1 MTDSEITALSK
12 ESPQQWHRALFDE
25 YYSYVYAI
33 SVNILRGIAASEDI
47 EECVIDVFASVI
59 RELDIGGD
67 TALKPFI
74 GTVAKHKA
82 ISMRRSLAARAGK
95 CISID
100 SEDFGELPSEECI
113 ERRAESSVMTE
124 LLLQKIKELG
134 EPDSSIIVQKYFYER
149 NAREIGDMLGMSHT
163 AVRVR
168 CARAVKKLRSLL
180 EGTDKEELL

>member
-1 MTDSEITALSK
+1 MTDSEITALMK
-12 ESPQQWHRALFDE
+12 KSPQQWHRALFDE

-59 RELDIGGD
+59 RQLDIGSNSE
-67 TALKPFI
+67 LKPFI

-82 ISMRRSLAARAGK
+82 ISMRRSLMSRAGK
-95 CISID
+95 YVSID
-100 SEDFGELPSEECI
+100 SEDFGELPSNECI
-113 ERRAESSVMTE
+113 DRTAESSVMTE
-124 LLLQKIKELG
+124 LLLRRIKELG
-134 EPDSSIIVQKYFYER
+134 EPDSSIIIQKYFYER
-149 NAREIGDMLGMSHT
+149 NAKEIGRMLGMSHA

-180 EGTDKEELL
+180 GDFDKEE

>member
-82 ISMRRSLAARAGK
+82 ISVRRSLAARAGK

-134 EPDSSIIVQKYFYER
+134 EPDSSIIIQKYFYER
-149 NAREIGDMLGMSHT
+149 NAREIGDMLGMSHA

>member
-1 MTDSEITALSK
+1 MTDSEITALMK
-12 ESPQQWHRALFDE
+12 KSPQQWHRALFDE

-59 RELDIGGD
+59 RQLDID
-67 TALKPFI
+67 SNSELKPFI

-82 ISMRRSLAARAGK
+82 ISMRRSLMSRAGK
-95 CISID
+95 YVSID
-100 SEDFGELPSEECI
+100 SEDFGELPSNESI
-113 ERRAESSVMTE
+113 DRTAESSVMTE
-124 LLLQKIKELG
+124 LLLRRIKELG
-134 EPDSSIIVQKYFYER
+134 EPDSSIIIQKYFYER
-149 NAREIGDMLGMSHT
+149 NAKEIGRMLGMSHA

-180 EGTDKEELL
+180 DDFDTEE

>member
-1 MTDSEITALSK
+1 MTDSEITALMK
-12 ESPQQWHRALFDE
+12 KSPQQWHRALFDE

-59 RELDIGGD
+59 RQLDIGSNSE
-67 TALKPFI
+67 LKPFI

-82 ISMRRSLAARAGK
+82 ISMRRSLMSRAGK
-95 CISID
+95 YVSID
-100 SEDFGELPSEECI
+100 SEDFGELPSNESI
-113 ERRAESSVMTE
+113 DRTAESSVMTE
-124 LLLQKIKELG
+124 LLLRRIKELG
-134 EPDSSIIVQKYFYER
+134 EPDSSIIIQKYFYER
-149 NAREIGDMLGMSHT
+149 NAKEIGRMLGMSHA

-180 EGTDKEELL
+180 DDFDKEE